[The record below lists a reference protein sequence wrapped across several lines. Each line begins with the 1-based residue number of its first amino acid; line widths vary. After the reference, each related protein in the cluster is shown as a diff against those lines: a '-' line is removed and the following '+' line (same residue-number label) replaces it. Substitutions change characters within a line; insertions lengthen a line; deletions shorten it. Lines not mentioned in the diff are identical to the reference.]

1 VQKSEIDWI
10 KKELSLVDDKRESF
24 GIDSDF
30 PFLILIENCN
40 FQQANQKSIIL
51 ELPRFSYTPVG
62 LQKRDFFFRT
72 KF

>member
-10 KKELSLVDDKRESF
+10 KKELSLVDDKRESL

-40 FQQANQKSIIL
+40 LQQANQKSITL
-51 ELPRFSYTPVG
+51 ASS
-62 LQKRDFFFRT
+62 
-72 KF
+72 